1 MPKSQEGEVVYKKKS
16 AVITI
21 MGHVDHGKTT
31 LIDYLRSSS
40 IAQGEVGGITQKIGA
55 FHINC
60 HGEKITF
67 IDTPGHEAFS
77 NMRRRGALVT
87 DMIVLIVAATEGV
100 KKQTQEIIDMIV
112 KDKIPCI
119 VAINK
124 IDLPHAD
131 VESTE
136 NSIFEAGLNIESKG
150 GDIPV
155 IHISAKTGQNVEL
168 LSELV
173 LEETRELKAMEDGL
187 AEGIV
192 LEAYQN
198 SKGLNAMTMI
208 VKQGTLKVGSL
219 LVIG

>member
-1 MPKSQEGEVVYKKKS
+1 
-16 AVITI
+16 

-31 LIDYLRSSS
+31 LIDYLRNSS

-112 KDKIPCI
+112 KDKIACI

-136 NSIFEAGLNIESKG
+136 NSIYEAGLNIEPKG

-155 IHISAKTGQNVEL
+155 IHISAKTGQNVDL
-168 LSELV
+168 LSELI
-173 LEETRELKAMEDGL
+173 LEETRDLKAMEDGL
-187 AEGIV
+187 TEGIV

-198 SKGLNAMTMI
+198 SRGLNAMTMI
-208 VKQGTLKVGSL
+208 VKQGTMRVGSL
-219 LVIG
+219 LVIGEDYAKVKSFHDDQGVSLK